1 MKYFF
6 STFLFIS
13 FVLIPHADDMVV
25 IKNANVFLGQ
35 NGFLQKDILI
45 DEGEIILVEDNLPSV
60 PEAELIDAKGK
71 YVTPGL
77 IVFSAL
83 GLIEIASIDQTDDT
97 TSNYYNAGFDPSRA
111 YNPFSQ
117 AVRLNRSKGVSSTVH
132 MPGASGFFSGLL
144 TYKNIND

>member
-25 IKNANVFLGQ
+25 VKNANVFLGQ

-97 TSNYYNAGFDPSRA
+97 TSNYYNAGFDPA
-111 YNPFSQ
+111 
-117 AVRLNRSKGVSSTVH
+117 L
-132 MPGASGFFSGLL
+132 
-144 TYKNIND
+144 